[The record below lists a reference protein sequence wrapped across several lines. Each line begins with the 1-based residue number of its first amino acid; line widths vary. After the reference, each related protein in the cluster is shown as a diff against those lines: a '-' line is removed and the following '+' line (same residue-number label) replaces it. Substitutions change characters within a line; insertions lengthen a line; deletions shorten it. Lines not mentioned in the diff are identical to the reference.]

1 MLADSKWW
9 QVTFGYFGR
18 PNGNSLLWMQ
28 KSPNPAGRSLLR
40 EPWRHHHLSG
50 ASGVL
55 TVRWP
60 GMSVRVCQWMCW
72 VDEGWAWR
80 QNSFKVQAGKARLG
94 AGSTRLSNLILLRCL
109 LVFSCLGFLPE
120 NKQRALWRNWLH
132 IWEKAFLESVKDNL
146 IFFFSEGGWEGVQ
159 YVPCFKT
166 SWFLFFF
173 FFPSSNGLTGNTW
186 KHMGQANSAT
196 FGLCWLHKKTLS
208 QNFRQ
213 LELRMA
219 DIIQESILSSPRK
232 SFNMVWKN
240 TSGGF
245 TVLAFV
251 RKLRQ
256 DPWSNGRSTGL
267 GVRRLELWY

>member
-173 FFPSSNGLTGNTW
+173 FFPPV
-186 KHMGQANSAT
+186 
-196 FGLCWLHKKTLS
+196 
-208 QNFRQ
+208 
-213 LELRMA
+213 MA
-219 DIIQESILSSPRK
+219 
-232 SFNMVWKN
+232 
-240 TSGGF
+240 
-245 TVLAFV
+245 
-251 RKLRQ
+251 
-256 DPWSNGRSTGL
+256 
-267 GVRRLELWY
+267 